1 MLSQDIILAVQS
13 PVGIIA
19 LAIFI
24 LLVVGLVAFAG
35 GREHS

>member
-19 LAIFI
+19 LGIFI
-24 LLVVGLVAFAG
+24 LLVLGLVLFAG

>member
-1 MLSQDIILAVQS
+1 MLSQDIVLAVQS

-19 LAIFI
+19 LGIFI
-24 LLVVGLVAFAG
+24 LAVLGLVLFAG

>member
-1 MLSQDIILAVQS
+1 MLSQEIFLAIQS

-19 LAIFI
+19 LGIFV
-24 LLVVGLVAFAG
+24 LLMLGLVLFAG